1 MQKLIGKMQFPGV
14 FSANCGQDC
23 GIPRGIVKHS
33 FGNQIYIQ
41 CKLLPPHNIHSK
53 ESVRTLKNEKTKT
66 YLKSFFVAES
76 VKVKVFGFIL

>member
-1 MQKLIGKMQFPGV
+1 MQKLIGKMQFPGM

-41 CKLLPPHNIHSK
+41 CKLTLNAHQPLYRISKNMKERESQNISK
-53 ESVRTLKNEKTKT
+53 ELF
-66 YLKSFFVAES
+66 LVAEKEKFTS
-76 VKVKVFGFIL
+76 

>member
-1 MQKLIGKMQFPGV
+1 MQNLIDKMQIPSI

-41 CKLLPPHNIHSK
+41 CKLWSHNIHST

>member
-1 MQKLIGKMQFPGV
+1 MQKLIDKMKIPGMS
-14 FSANCGQDC
+14 SANCGQDC

-41 CKLLPPHNIHSK
+41 CKLWSHNNHST

-76 VKVKVFGFIL
+76 VQVKVFGFIL